1 MGCVLSLCNK
11 KEGVDFQPNEMLDGP
26 GGQHTRGVRNDKE
39 DPNAPLL
46 TKKNPTPFDKE
57 LDEFVEGLSTDDD
70 MIPNDEE
77 IEAILGEKQD

>member
-1 MGCVLSLCNK
+1 MGCVFSLCNQ
-11 KEGVDFQPNEMLDGP
+11 KEGFQTNEIPNGT
-26 GGQHTRGVRNDKE
+26 GGQHPRGVRNDNE

-46 TKKNPTPFDKE
+46 KKKNPTPFDKE